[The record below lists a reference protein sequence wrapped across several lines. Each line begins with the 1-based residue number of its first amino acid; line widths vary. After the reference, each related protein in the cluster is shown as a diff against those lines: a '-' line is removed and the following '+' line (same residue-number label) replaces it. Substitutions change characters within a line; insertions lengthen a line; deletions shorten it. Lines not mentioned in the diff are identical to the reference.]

1 MLCLTASVHAHAC
14 ASDSQNPS
22 PPPPQPEWILISTRD
37 HHRSPLRSVTG
48 DPLEVSQTPEMG
60 GSVGHLRNK
69 WTSISTRDHHRS
81 PLQGS
86 IISLHRLLGPVDDYA
101 GDGLE
106 YNLSTCILAHLA
118 TPPPGYMPL
127 SHVLC
132 PKYERRQRPRNL
144 KEFRIG
150 ESQGNLSHDI
160 RRGRQSPP

>member
-1 MLCLTASVHAHAC
+1 MRVRIFIINSGNGPTY
-14 ASDSQNPS
+14 PS
-22 PPPPQPEWILISTRD
+22 PHIRMERSQTAGGRFTKKEWILISTRD

-118 TPPPGYMPL
+118 TPPPGVYASVTCPL
-127 SHVLC
+127 PEVRATTEA
-132 PKYERRQRPRNL
+132 P
-144 KEFRIG
+144 
-150 ESQGNLSHDI
+150 
-160 RRGRQSPP
+160 